1 MPRKHIA
8 VETILPLRSA
18 KVQNGAMLD
27 WNDAQYFLAVAE
39 TGSTLSAAKA
49 LRVSQTTVARRV
61 AALEDSLAVILFE
74 RRRAGYSLTP
84 VGQALL
90 PDARALKAS
99 AIALA
104 DAAAAHRRAL
114 GGTVRLTAEES
125 YVVSFLPAML
135 RDLRELH
142 PDIVI
147 ELDATEEVRD
157 LEAGAADVAI
167 RVTKSMD
174 GGGLVGRR
182 IGDDLWTVY
191 CSRGYADAHDIPR
204 NRRQLAAHPLI
215 GGGGGSIGQYY
226 GTWLRENGLD
236 KSIAMQ
242 HNTVSGLLSAV
253 RSGLGLAALPCI
265 VAEGDDDFVRCLPP
279 AATGSRE
286 IWLVTHERLRHVPRI
301 RIVMDFLGERLQRH
315 AAMVRGRLMAA
326 DPM

>member
-1 MPRKHIA
+1 
-8 VETILPLRSA
+8 
-18 KVQNGAMLD
+18 VQNVNMLD

-39 TGSTLSAAKA
+39 TGSTLSAAKQ

-61 AALEDSLAVILFE
+61 AALEEALAVTLFE
-74 RRRAGYSLTP
+74 RRRAGYALTP
-84 VGQALL
+84 IGEALL
-90 PDARALKAS
+90 PETRALKAAAAS
-99 AIALA
+99 LA
-104 DAAAAHRRAL
+104 EAAAAHRRAL

-125 YVVSFLPAML
+125 YVVGFLPAML
-135 RDLRELH
+135 RDLRHLH

-191 CSRGYADAHDIPR
+191 CSRGYAAANIIPR
-204 NRRQLAAHPLI
+204 NRRELAAHPLI

-226 GTWLRENGLD
+226 GTWLRENGLAS
-236 KSIAMQ
+236 SIAMQ

-265 VAEGDDDFVRCLPP
+265 VAELDDDFVRCLPP
-279 AATGSRE
+279 AASGSRE
-286 IWLVTHERLRHVPRI
+286 IWLVTHERLRRVPRV

-315 AAMVRGRLMAA
+315 AAMVRARLSAA
-326 DPM
+326 SAP